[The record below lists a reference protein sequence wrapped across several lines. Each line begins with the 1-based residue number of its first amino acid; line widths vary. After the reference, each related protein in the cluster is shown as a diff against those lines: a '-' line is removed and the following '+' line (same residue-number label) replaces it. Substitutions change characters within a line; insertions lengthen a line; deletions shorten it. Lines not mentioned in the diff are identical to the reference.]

1 MKKKKSNNMVV
12 KISDKM
18 KKTKWLSME
27 KKLQN
32 EKKHFIIRKYFNLEN
47 FVHKEKYKKLFSF
60 AFVYE
65 N

>member
-47 FVHKEKYKKLFSF
+47 FVSS
-60 AFVYE
+60 
-65 N
+65 